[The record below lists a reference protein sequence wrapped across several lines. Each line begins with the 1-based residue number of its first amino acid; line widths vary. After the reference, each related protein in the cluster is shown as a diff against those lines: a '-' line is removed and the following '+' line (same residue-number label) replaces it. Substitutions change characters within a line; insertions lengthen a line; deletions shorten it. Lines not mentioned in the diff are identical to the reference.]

1 MVAPSAGGDRE
12 SEELPVRA
20 ISTKGSIYAPDPTA
34 DHTGGDSHGA
44 PQIQSV
50 RDN

>member
-20 ISTKGSIYAPDPTA
+20 ISTKGSKYAHDPTVN
-34 DHTGGDSHGA
+34 HTGGDSHGA

-50 RDN
+50 RDD